1 MEEVVVTMGNV
12 YQWELPAKK
21 LKAEVELDELEKA
34 IEGRTMKWKE
44 IRELVGGQEWRRKA
58 LILLYAHLLRIPIT
72 KASLQKGETCRF
84 IYDHP

>member
-1 MEEVVVTMGNV
+1 
-12 YQWELPAKK
+12 
-21 LKAEVELDELEKA
+21 
-34 IEGRTMKWKE
+34 MKWKE

-72 KASLQKGETCRF
+72 KANLQKGETCRF